1 MIPMEK
7 FMRKMWKKS
16 EGFTLVEL
24 IVVIA
29 ILGIL
34 AAVAVPAYSGYMT
47 KAKESADMQ
56 VLSSVATAVAGVA
69 AGHGVTDAGSTVVT
83 KTAGEAGAATNIT
96 FGSNMTAY
104 SQEVYALLDI
114 TGPSGLS
121 FKGDWKTATLSG
133 DQWTLAYN

>member
-1 MIPMEK
+1 MEK

-47 KAKESADMQ
+47 KAKESADLQ
-56 VLSSVATAVAGVA
+56 TLASVATAVSGVA
-69 AGHGVTDAGSTVVT
+69 AADGITVTSITVT
-83 KTAGEAGAATNIT
+83 KSSGEITVADSTADKDVAMNEVWALLATNANSLKST
-96 FGSNMTAY
+96 
-104 SQEVYALLDI
+104 
-114 TGPSGLS
+114 
-121 FKGDWKTATLSG
+121 FKGGWTTAVMSG
-133 DQWTLAYN
+133 GEWTLNYPTN

>member
-1 MIPMEK
+1 MEK

-69 AGHGVTDAGSTVVT
+69 AADGLEVTSITVT
-83 KTAGEAGAATNIT
+83 KSNGTIAVEDNNAAT
-96 FGSNMTAY
+96 GKDVNMT
-104 SQEVYALLDI
+104 EVWSLLATSATDLA
-114 TGPSGLS
+114 GD
-121 FKGDWKTATLSG
+121 FKGSWTTAVMSNG
-133 DQWTLAYN
+133 EWTLNYPTN